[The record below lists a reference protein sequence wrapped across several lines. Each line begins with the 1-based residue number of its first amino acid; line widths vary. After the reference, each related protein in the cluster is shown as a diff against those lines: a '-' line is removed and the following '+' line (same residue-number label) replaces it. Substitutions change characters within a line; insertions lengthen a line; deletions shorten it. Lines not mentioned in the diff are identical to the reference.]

1 MANSRKP
8 SPEAAAPGLY
18 LVIPASCPPANL
30 EAALEA
36 ADIACVLLL
45 DGGLDADGLRAAVEI
60 LGPLAQAREAAVL
73 LQDRADLAA
82 ETGCDGVHLS
92 DPQDLVA
99 ARRRLGE
106 EAIVG
111 IGCGA
116 SRHDAMAAA
125 ERGADYVAFGA
136 LLPGPGPSPGPA
148 DPEVLGWCQEI
159 LTLPCVAFGAATP
172 EDIAGLVTAG
182 ADFVGA
188 TLDMDLPACQT
199 ALKAAT
205 AQT

>member
-1 MANSRKP
+1 MAKSRKP
-8 SPEAAAPGLY
+8 EPEAAAPGVY
-18 LVIPASCPPANL
+18 LVVPATCPPASL

-45 DGGLDADGLRAAVEI
+45 DGGLDEDGLRAAVEI
-60 LGPLAQAREAAVL
+60 LAPLAQARKAAVL
-73 LQDRADLAA
+73 LQDRAELAA

-92 DPQDLVA
+92 DSKDLAA

-106 EAIVG
+106 EAIIG

-116 SRHDAMAAA
+116 SRHDAMTAA
-125 ERGADYVAFGA
+125 ERGADYVGFGA
-136 LLPGPGPSPGPA
+136 LLPGPGPAEPGL
-148 DPEVLGWCQEI
+148 LGWCQEI
-159 LTLPCVAFGAATP
+159 LTLPCVAFGAAAP
-172 EDIAGLVTAG
+172 EDVARLVTAG

-188 TLDMDLPACQT
+188 TLDMDLAACET
-199 ALKAAT
+199 ALETAA

>member
-1 MANSRKP
+1 MAKSRK
-8 SPEAAAPGLY
+8 SEPEAAAPGVY
-18 LVIPASCPPANL
+18 LVIPATCPPASL

-45 DGGLDADGLRAAVEI
+45 DGELDEDGLRAAVEI
-60 LGPLAQAREAAVL
+60 LAPLAQAREAAVL
-73 LQDRADLAA
+73 LQDRAELAA

-92 DPQDLVA
+92 HSKDLAA

-106 EAIVG
+106 EAIIG

-116 SRHDAMAAA
+116 SRHDAMTAA
-125 ERGADYVAFGA
+125 ERGADYVAFGDF
-136 LLPGPGPSPGPA
+136 LPGPSPAEPGP
-148 DPEVLGWCQEI
+148 LGWCQEI

-172 EDIAGLVTAG
+172 EDIARLVTAG

-188 TLDMDLPACQT
+188 TLDMDMTACEA
-199 ALKAAT
+199 ALKGAA